1 MLETQQGIYYLVFTA
16 GESRCIKPKF
26 QVHQQAEFTVKKDDK
41 FKIALLSRSWM
52 SSKNHLE
59 DITTTRYFVHK

>member
-1 MLETQQGIYYLVFTA
+1 MKSNNKLIFVRNSTRDLLFTA

-41 FKIALLSRSWM
+41 FKIALLSLSFFKE
-52 SSKNHLE
+52 SS
-59 DITTTRYFVHK
+59 